1 MSVTSKSP
9 KAVLATALK
18 VAQTSLRA
26 HRHKNSPKKF
36 TQHQLFACLVLK
48 NFLRTDYRGL
58 VEYLVDCESLREV
71 IELDCVPHFTTFQ
84 KAAKRLLVNKTAQ
97 KLLDKTVQLQMQ
109 RRTRVNEAAID
120 STGLNATSASAY
132 FVKRRSTKKSPWKA
146 MTYRRFP
153 KLGVVTDVANHFIIA
168 CGTGKGPCPD
178 VSEFKGLI
186 RQAANRVKLK
196 IVLADA
202 GYDSESNHQF
212 AREELKLRTIIPPKH
227 GRPTNKPAKGRY
239 RRLMQTRFDTEKY
252 RKRAQVETVMSMI
265 KRRQG
270 SYCKGKTYWSRCR
283 ELNLMVLTHN
293 IMILLP
299 KPLFYRANLFPFFG
313 ASLFHFFQPY
323 QRTNTKSIPTIF
335 DNDLSGVLS
344 AIPSTVALTFAGFGA
359 EPTKAKT
366 SGRLMNVTR
375 AWSDACLRYLGVDVS
390 ESRGI

>member
-9 KAVLATALK
+9 KAVLLTALK
-18 VAQTSLRA
+18 VARSSLRA

-58 VEYLVDCESLREV
+58 VEYLVDCQSLCEA
-71 IELDCVPHFTTFQ
+71 IELGSVPHFTTLQ
-84 KAAKRLLVNKTAQ
+84 KAAKRLLVNKTTQ

-109 RRTRVNEAAID
+109 RRTCVKEAAID

-132 FVKRRSTKKSPWKA
+132 FVKRRSTKKSPWKT

-186 RQAANRVKLK
+186 QQAAGRVKIK

-227 GRPTNKPAKGRY
+227 GRPTSKPAKGRY
-239 RRLMQTRFDTEKY
+239 RRLMQTRFDKEKY

-299 KPLFYRANLFPFFG
+299 RPTFLQSQTFWFSLKVQR
-313 ASLFHFFQPY
+313 SLFFARSLFFDQ
-323 QRTNTKSIPTIF
+323 
-335 DNDLSGVLS
+335 
-344 AIPSTVALTFAGFGA
+344 
-359 EPTKAKT
+359 
-366 SGRLMNVTR
+366 
-375 AWSDACLRYLGVDVS
+375 
-390 ESRGI
+390 